1 MALVSSGRL
10 ALITY
15 DEDDDDD
22 DEDEEE
28 ESTDA
33 HSQSDSN
40 LGALWKA
47 FLPCHSFRRDGSVQY
62 THGRRCIAQ
71 RKGFN

>member
-10 ALITY
+10 ALTID

-22 DEDEEE
+22 DEDDEA

-33 HSQSDSN
+33 HTQSDSN
-40 LGALWKA
+40 LRTLWKVGLA
-47 FLPCHSFRRDGSVQY
+47 RSVNWCQSWL
-62 THGRRCIAQ
+62 GWC
-71 RKGFN
+71 G